1 MFLVRSNEFGLLGV
15 VVFSSAIGLS
25 LAISISNCNFS
36 GISGDVVGLRMGLQG
51 LACCST
57 VAWRAI
63 ESRVRGVTAPKEE
76 SSYQTMF
83 KWFKYYLII
92 AMNKLLHGEHRA
104 RWVTISNDEYESM
117 KSTIEVLSD
126 NELLR
131 QIQESREDYRRG
143 RFKKL
148 SELIDS

>member
-1 MFLVRSNEFGLLGV
+1 MFN
-15 VVFSSAIGLS
+15 
-25 LAISISNCNFS
+25 
-36 GISGDVVGLRMGLQG
+36 
-51 LACCST
+51 
-57 VAWRAI
+57 
-63 ESRVRGVTAPKEE
+63 
-76 SSYQTMF
+76 
-83 KWFKYYLII
+83 WFKYHLII
-92 AMNKLLHGEHRA
+92 AMNELLHGEHRA

>member
-1 MFLVRSNEFGLLGV
+1 MLQLRTYVIKNIPKIILSVPLPPVASGV
-15 VVFSSAIGLS
+15 A
-25 LAISISNCNFS
+25 
-36 GISGDVVGLRMGLQG
+36 
-51 LACCST
+51 
-57 VAWRAI
+57 
-63 ESRVRGVTAPKEE
+63 APEEE
-76 SSYQTMF
+76 SDYRIMF
-83 KWFKYYLII
+83 NWFKYHLIM
-92 AMNKLLHGEHRA
+92 AMNELFHGEHRA

-126 NELLR
+126 NELLK